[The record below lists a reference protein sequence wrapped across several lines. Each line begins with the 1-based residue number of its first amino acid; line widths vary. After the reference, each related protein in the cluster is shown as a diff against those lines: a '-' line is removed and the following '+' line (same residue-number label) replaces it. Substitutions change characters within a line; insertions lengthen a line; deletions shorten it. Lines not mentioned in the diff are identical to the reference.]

1 MGKYQTYR
9 GNSENK
15 LFYLIDQLDGGIN
28 TDFSDDGSADNE
40 FKSIVN
46 FNMDKRGSLYKRMGF
61 GKLNAVSQIFAKFSE
76 TPEVKNKTEAN
87 PNPEDYNDNIV
98 YMKLLVNDNNVFR
111 NLSAFTGEKAY
122 RKYQELY
129 GSQNNSFKLLFITT
143 NKQNN
148 KSKSWLYSCTLPML
162 EYDLEG
168 HPTETETIVLTED
181 IQELPVIFKWDRN
194 LTNINTIEFFDKI
207 YFTNNNKGL
216 VCFDRT
222 NDTFS
227 YYGSGIVSVG
237 SGAPIANQSYKPSPM
252 EIRKVG
258 FNVLGDDPLHWV
270 DYQGISTD
278 SIQGIYLTTADNKPT
293 NVIPSVGTFK
303 LNVLYTGQDNG
314 FTVTFKE
321 GENERSATVTAN
333 AQLSTTG
340 LKVYDVTF
348 TTTPTSNVEIKI
360 TKTDASINDYYDYY
374 DVGAIDPEVKPV
386 TNLNIGEYEM
396 LEMYNRAVYFKD
408 DTIWFSELN
417 NFNYIP
423 NYNYVSLPIEPTDKI
438 TKIIFFRNV
447 YVIFTKFRIYKMS
460 NAFGDADFQVVPL
473 NLSIGCH
480 APNTIVPIENVLYF
494 ASSRGIYQ
502 LISSAAYGNSSN
514 SITFE
519 NVKEIDTKVKSLT
532 SNVTMYLGELTDP
545 AVRYNGI
552 SEHSYAIRYKDK
564 YMLFFNTAYE
574 QGDIAALKNLD
585 VLVYNYDLKAFTEM
599 RFPEKPTFMFMVDGA
614 IEAYCTVPQKEE
626 YSVEETLL
634 EYNFGD
640 TEDGIVEDASGN
652 GHDAKTVGDMIIKP
666 GIGVNLDGNNNYIKT
681 GVIRSDF
688 NLKNGFKVLADVN
701 INNIDNAYLYDLKQ
715 ATATGQAT
723 PQTFTIST
731 NWSNGYKA
739 DLICR
744 TSPDN
749 VNRTVTVNYTL
760 KYYRNSTSVNNKQS
774 GKFSLKDI
782 TTGETLI
789 SETNFDFDLGSS
801 LNREVKT
808 GSFVIDQGNTQYNH
822 NWKLDV
828 SSYYPTYR
836 TRREK
841 GANTSFDVTKN
852 SQFSNLYGIRI
863 VGTAVATDT
872 GCRITYT
879 PYGHCA
885 NYGSLYIGERDLYAF
900 INGTQHNHR
909 TPTINN
915 DGNGAKDYSGGEQTQ
930 DIAYNGQKTISIDA
944 RWNIRATISGVYQE
958 NVEIDAFNFTLPVS
972 KNVQET
978 IWNAFSMSGSYN
990 VILDEMLNLSY
1001 KNLALKINNANSIK
1015 IICNSE
1021 YREISR
1027 DINNSNISL
1036 IGNHNIKVTYDKSDN
1051 NYIIKVFV
1059 NNTLFGQATVPED
1072 AVVNS
1077 NRDNS
1082 TIGFGVTGSV
1092 NSFKVLLSDD
1102 RQVLNYDFDA
1112 GKGNYITDK
1121 SGNNLTGSIIG
1132 NISWLVEDAI
1142 KFDGKTNYIIM
1153 PTLSS
1158 NIPFSNGYSIE
1169 FECKFSNIKQISKII
1184 DLAAEYNT
1192 GNLGDL
1198 KCSINCGKIDSTNN
1212 LLFESYGVSKKRIN
1226 ITNGT
1231 INLLE
1236 KHKWKF
1242 DVTDT
1247 GRNYELNLYCDD
1259 ILVSTDT
1266 FNYGGISN
1274 VIRRSN
1280 FIGRSNKPGDD
1291 LFAGILYNLK
1301 ITINKSPNP
1310 ATIYENAMFEY
1321 DTSYDDFGKDME
1333 IELETK
1339 GINLQYPIH
1348 NKKLKHIFIKGLGGY
1363 NYKEF
1368 FCEVYVDGHIVN
1380 DPYKYNYKIEEETG
1394 TVIYDYTEVKDLSF
1408 DEKISLLGNMRLD
1421 RTKLGESA
1429 YQTKKL
1435 VIPCKGKNFSLK
1447 IYGMSSDYLSIE
1459 SFGFVCKL
1467 GKVKED

>member
-76 TPEVKNKTEAN
+76 TPEVKNKTEEN

-98 YMKLLVNDNNVFR
+98 YMKLLINDNNCFR
-111 NLSAFTGEKAY
+111 NLSAFTGDNAY

-129 GSQNNSFKLLFITT
+129 GAQNNSFKLLFITT
-143 NKQNN
+143 NNQTN
-148 KSKSWLYSCTLPML
+148 KSKSWLYSCTLPEL
-162 EYDLEG
+162 EYDQEG
-168 HPTETETIVLTED
+168 DPTDTETIILTED
-181 IQELPVIFKWDRN
+181 IQELPVVFKWDRN

-227 YYGSGIVSVG
+227 YFGSNIG
-237 SGAPIANQSYKPSPM
+237 SEPNNAYKPSPM

-270 DYQGISTD
+270 DYQGLSTD
-278 SIQGIYLTTADNKPT
+278 SIQGIYLTTTDNKPT
-293 NVIPSVGTFK
+293 TVIPSVGKFRI
-303 LNVLYTGQDNG
+303 NVLYTGSDSG
-314 FTVTFKE
+314 FDITFKE
-321 GENERSATVTAN
+321 GEYERSASVTVNSTY
-333 AQLSTTG
+333 STTG
-340 LKVYDVTF
+340 LKCYDVTF

-360 TKTDASINDYYDYY
+360 TKTGASINDYYDYY
-374 DVGAIDPEVKPV
+374 DVGAIDPEVKAV

-640 TEDGIVEDASGN
+640 TENGIVEDASGN
-652 GHDAKTVGDMIIKP
+652 GHDAKTVGNMIIKP

-701 INNIDNAYLYDLKQ
+701 INNVDNAYLYDLKQ

-749 VNRTVTVNYTL
+749 INRTVTVNYTL
-760 KYYRNSTSVNNKQS
+760 KYYRNSTSVNAKQS
-774 GKFSLKDI
+774 GKFSLKDT
-782 TTGETLI
+782 TTGATLI
-789 SETNFDFDLGSS
+789 SETSFDFDLGSS

-808 GSFVIDQGNTQYNH
+808 GSFIINQGNTQYNH

-879 PYGHCA
+879 PYCHCA

-909 TPTINN
+909 VAAINN
-915 DGNGAKDYSGGEQTQ
+915 DGNGAKDYSGGQQTQ
-930 DIAYNGQKTISIDA
+930 DISYNGQKTISIDA
-944 RWNIRATISGVYQE
+944 RWNIRATISGFYQE

-990 VILDEMLNLSY
+990 VILEEMLNLSY
-1001 KNLALKINNANSIK
+1001 KNLALKINNANSLK

-1021 YREISR
+1021 YREVSI
-1027 DINNSNISL
+1027 DITNSNISL
-1036 IGNHNIKVTYDKSDN
+1036 IGNHTIKVTYDKSDSS
-1051 NYIIKVFV
+1051 YMIKVFV

-1072 AVVNS
+1072 TVVNS

-1082 TIGFGVTGSV
+1082 TIGSGITGSI

-1153 PTLSS
+1153 PTLNS

-1291 LFAGILYNLK
+1291 LFAGILYNLR

-1394 TVIYDYTEVKDLSF
+1394 TVIYEYTEVKDLSF

-1447 IYGMSSDYLSIE
+1447 IHGMSSDYLSIE

>member
-1 MGKYQTYR
+1 MGKYQKYR

-28 TDFSDDGSADNE
+28 TDFSDDSSADNE
-40 FKSIVN
+40 FNSIVN

-61 GKLNAVSQIFAKFSE
+61 GKLNAVSEIFAKFSE

-168 HPTETETIVLTED
+168 HPTETETIVLTEN

-293 NVIPSVGTFK
+293 TVIPSVGTFK

-314 FTVTFKE
+314 FTITFKE

-333 AQLSTTG
+333 AQLSATG

-360 TKTDASINDYYDYY
+360 TKTGASINDYYDYY
-374 DVGAIDPEVKPV
+374 DVGAIDPEVKAV
-386 TNLNIGEYEM
+386 TTLNIGEYEM

-417 NFNYIP
+417 NFNYVP

-438 TKIIFFRNV
+438 TKIIYFRNV

-585 VLVYNYDLKAFTEM
+585 VLVYNYDLKAFTEI

-614 IEAYCTVPQKEE
+614 IECYCTVPQKEE
-626 YSVEETLL
+626 YSETETLL
-634 EYNFGD
+634 EYHFGD
-640 TEDGIVEDASGN
+640 TENGVVEDASEN
-652 GHDAKTVGDMIIKP
+652 GYDAQTIGSVIVNP
-666 GIGVNLDGNNNYIKT
+666 GIGITLDGNNNYIKA
-681 GVIRSDF
+681 GVINSNF
-688 NLKNGFKVLADVN
+688 NLKDGFKVLAKTD
-701 INNIDNAYLYDLKQ
+701 IDSISNAYLYDLKQ
-715 ATATGQAT
+715 ATATGQAA
-723 PQTFTIST
+723 PQTFTIT
-731 NWSNGYKA
+731 TGWSHDYKA
-739 DLICR
+739 ELVCR

-749 VNRTVTVNYTL
+749 VNKTVTVNYTL
-760 KYYRNSTSVNNKQS
+760 KYYRRTTNVNASQS
-774 GKFSLKDI
+774 GKFSLYDN
-782 TTGETLI
+782 TTGAYLVN
-789 SETNFDFDLGSS
+789 ETNFTFDLGSS
-801 LNREVKT
+801 LSREVKT
-808 GSFVIDQGNTQYNH
+808 GSFVINQGDTEYRH
-822 NWKLDV
+822 TWKLNV
-828 SSYYPTYR
+828 SSYYPTYKTVR
-836 TRREK
+836 QK
-841 GANTSFDVTKN
+841 GSNTTFDVTKN

-885 NYGSLYIGERDLYAF
+885 NYGSLYINDRDLYAF

-915 DGNGAKDYSGGEQTQ
+915 DGNGAKDYSGGQQTQ
-930 DIAYNGQKTISIDA
+930 DIGYNGQPTISIDA
-944 RWNIRATISGVYQE
+944 RWNIRATISGTYRE
-958 NVEIDAFNFTLPVS
+958 NVEIDAFNFTLPLS
-972 KNVQET
+972 KNVQQT
-978 IWNAFSMSGSYN
+978 TWNSFSMSGTYN
-990 VILDEMLNLSY
+990 VVLDQMLNLSY
-1001 KNLALKINNANSIK
+1001 KNIAIKINNQNSLK
-1015 IICNSE
+1015 VICNSE
-1021 YREISR
+1021 YQEYNV
-1027 DINNSNISL
+1027 DITNNNISVL
-1036 IGNHNIKVTYDKSDN
+1036 DSHNIEVRYTKNGNVYNVSIFIDN
-1051 NYIIKVFV
+1051 N
-1059 NNTLFGQATVPED
+1059 LFGQTTVPENTI
-1072 AVVNS
+1072 VNS
-1077 NRDNS
+1077 NRDAS
-1082 TIGFGVTGSV
+1082 VIGTGITGDI
-1092 NSFKVLLSDD
+1092 NSFSIILNNSSKVVD
-1102 RQVLNYDFDA
+1102 YDFDA
-1112 GKGNYITDK
+1112 GKGTYVIDK
-1121 SGNNLTGSIIG
+1121 SGNNLTGNIIG
-1132 NISWLVEDAI
+1132 TVDWITEDGI
-1142 KFDGKTNYIIM
+1142 KLDGKTSYIVM

-1158 NIPFSNGYSIE
+1158 NVPFSNGYSIE
-1169 FECKFSNIKQISKII
+1169 FECRFSNINQISKII
-1184 DLAAEYNT
+1184 DLANEYDT
-1192 GNLGDL
+1192 GTLGDL
-1198 KCSINCGKIDSTNN
+1198 KCSINCGKIDTTNN
-1212 LLFESYGVSKKRIN
+1212 LSFESHGISKKGLN
-1226 ITNGT
+1226 IVEGS

-1242 DVTDT
+1242 NVTDT
-1247 GRNYELNLYCDD
+1247 GTKYKLDLYCDSFKRIGSLFKL
-1259 ILVSTDT
+1259 ILSSLSSLIIEGT
-1266 FNYGGISN
+1266 F
-1274 VIRRSN
+1274 
-1280 FIGRSNKPGDD
+1280 K
-1291 LFAGILYNLK
+1291 
-1301 ITINKSPNP
+1301 
-1310 ATIYENAMFEY
+1310 
-1321 DTSYDDFGKDME
+1321 
-1333 IELETK
+1333 
-1339 GINLQYPIH
+1339 
-1348 NKKLKHIFIKGLGGY
+1348 
-1363 NYKEF
+1363 
-1368 FCEVYVDGHIVN
+1368 
-1380 DPYKYNYKIEEETG
+1380 
-1394 TVIYDYTEVKDLSF
+1394 
-1408 DEKISLLGNMRLD
+1408 
-1421 RTKLGESA
+1421 
-1429 YQTKKL
+1429 
-1435 VIPCKGKNFSLK
+1435 
-1447 IYGMSSDYLSIE
+1447 
-1459 SFGFVCKL
+1459 
-1467 GKVKED
+1467 